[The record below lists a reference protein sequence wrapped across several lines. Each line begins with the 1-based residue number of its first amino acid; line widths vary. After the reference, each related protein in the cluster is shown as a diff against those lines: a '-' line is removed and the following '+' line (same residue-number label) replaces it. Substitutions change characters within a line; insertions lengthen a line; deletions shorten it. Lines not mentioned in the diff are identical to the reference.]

1 MTSNGKI
8 GMMTFH
14 ASHNNGSMLQALA
27 LQHVL
32 EDRFHQQTE
41 LIDFSNRGQRNMY
54 APIPKPKNW
63 KQAIKSFIWATN
75 MKEMKRQY
83 KAYEDFQKKY
93 FHLSDRSYSDSSELV
108 PLSDKYKAFITGSDQ
123 VDGTLSVSMLMM
135 HTTSPL

>member
-41 LIDFSNRGQRNMY
+41 LIDFSNRGQRRRML
-54 APIPKPKNW
+54 PSQSPRIG
-63 KQAIKSFIWATN
+63 S
-75 MKEMKRQY
+75 RRL
-83 KAYEDFQKKY
+83 KA
-93 FHLSDRSYSDSSELV
+93 LSGLR
-108 PLSDKYKAFITGSDQ
+108 I
-123 VDGTLSVSMLMM
+123 
-135 HTTSPL
+135 

>member
-41 LIDFSNRGQRNMY
+41 LIDFPTVGS
-54 APIPKPKNW
+54 
-63 KQAIKSFIWATN
+63 ATC
-75 MKEMKRQY
+75 MLPFLSPRIGSRRL
-83 KAYEDFQKKY
+83 KA
-93 FHLSDRSYSDSSELV
+93 LSGLR
-108 PLSDKYKAFITGSDQ
+108 I
-123 VDGTLSVSMLMM
+123 
-135 HTTSPL
+135 

>member
-75 MKEMKRQY
+75 MKERC
-83 KAYEDFQKKY
+83 
-93 FHLSDRSYSDSSELV
+93 RSRT
-108 PLSDKYKAFITGSDQ
+108 FISQ
-123 VDGTLSVSMLMM
+123 VSFVTSWDVRCPSRSVTL
-135 HTTSPL
+135 PIRWN